1 MGLPPAA
8 PASVCRQYSPTRLMS
23 TQFLCANSFV
33 HMFAG
38 AVAFGGACPGPVGE
52 AAGFDFSLAISPPR
66 ARQKQERTCPHN
78 FRRPVEVNERC
89 RRFSGRTFHPLS
101 ASTFL
106 SPFRAREQTPFLRL
120 RSRVRDFSSIRAFL
134 RGISHLGDGASSLL
148 AERPRARILDWAA

>member
-1 MGLPPAA
+1 MAFCLVGNLEYGASARGTGQCVPTVFPHPPNVN
-8 PASVCRQYSPTRLMS
+8 PIPLC
-23 TQFLCANSFV
+23 QFLCANSFV

-106 SPFRAREQTPFLRL
+106 HHSVQENKHPSCVSEAEC
-120 RSRVRDFSSIRAFL
+120 
-134 RGISHLGDGASSLL
+134 GISA
-148 AERPRARILDWAA
+148 